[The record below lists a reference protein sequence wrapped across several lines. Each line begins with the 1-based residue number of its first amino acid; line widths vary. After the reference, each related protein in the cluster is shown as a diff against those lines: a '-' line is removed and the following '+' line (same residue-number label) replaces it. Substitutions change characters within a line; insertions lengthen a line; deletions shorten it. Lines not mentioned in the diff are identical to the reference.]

1 VNISTLV
8 RGVMLG
14 IACLSVT
21 TIFAAAPDGGNLG
34 ACDGADCQVV
44 ATPMRFVNR
53 RTGQCLDVAQARM
66 ADGTNV
72 VQRPCNGGAN
82 QSWSYDDTTGLI
94 HSTQDPRYCLD
105 NSGTYSDGAN
115 IRVWSCN
122 GSGDQRFTFDPTI
135 GKIAMRNFTDQVV
148 DASGPDAGAHVITW
162 SFWGGGNQLWNMVP

>member
-1 VNISTLV
+1 
-8 RGVMLG
+8 MLG